1 VLRIGSRVRYHVPD
15 GSRPF
20 TGLVQEVDTAG
31 FVVRPDGTDLLV
43 RLGLDTLRSL
53 AVFQGVRSSADGA
66 RRGAVTGLMV
76 GLLVGAAATTLVWLS
91 SADERCNDCWV
102 SATGV
107 TMVLSAFGTFG
118 LTLLGG
124 VFGASAPGEIWN
136 DIPVGAAR
144 RRHASQ

>member
-1 VLRIGSRVRYHVPD
+1 MAPISWSVWASIPC
-15 GSRPF
+15 
-20 TGLVQEVDTAG
+20 
-31 FVVRPDGTDLLV
+31 DLWPCF
-43 RLGLDTLRSL
+43 REC
-53 AVFQGVRSSADGA
+53 ASADGA